1 MDIKMKRR
9 AELVK
14 AMETVA
20 RCINDE
26 DIFMGWLACGV
37 ADGDITSETT
47 LEEIDEMGYT
57 DSDTLVGLM
66 DCFLRC
72 MRRASKSGGI
82 WCDLKTVSTEGNR
95 EEE

>member
-1 MDIKMKRR
+1 MDRRTKER

-26 DIFMGWLACGV
+26 DIILSWLTCGV

-72 MRRASKSGGI
+72 MKRAYKSGGLF
-82 WCDLKTVSTEGNR
+82 CDYEAVSTIGDY
-95 EEE
+95 EE

>member
-1 MDIKMKRR
+1 MDKRTKER
-9 AELVK
+9 AELVR

-26 DIFMGWLACGV
+26 DIFMGWLMNGV
-37 ADGDITSETT
+37 ADEDIVSETT

-57 DSDTLVGLM
+57 DAGTLRCLM

-72 MRRASKSGGI
+72 MIRASKSGGLY
-82 WCDLKTVSTEGNR
+82 CGGVTSTVGE
-95 EEE
+95 